1 MCWNPDNSVFV
12 CLLFVYGFVVAV
24 CMCACVYVYSSVF
37 ICVCVYAHTCPSR
50 CVCMYIYIGQRSVS
64 GVVSQELV
72 TVGCCI
78 CMFVW
83 FWKRVFDWDLG
94 LADCIKLTASKLY
107 DLLSL
112 ISRTGFTNM
121 CHHAQLFTRLL
132 EIDIR
137 PKHVGSRHWDHRQ
150 GMWNHL
156 RSQSVLTQAQGCP
169 RDFRVWAFYCFVI
182 QVWGRRGKGTN
193 THKIPDMLHAQF
205 H

>member
-1 MCWNPDNSVFV
+1 
-12 CLLFVYGFVVAV
+12 
-24 CMCACVYVYSSVF
+24 MCAFWMCAH
-37 ICVCVYAHTCPSR
+37 VCSCM
-50 CVCMYIYIGQRSVS
+50 CVCMVTRVLVDAYACMYIHIHAYTCMPIYTHTHIYICQRSVS
-64 GVVSQELV
+64 GVVSQELA
-72 TVGCCI
+72 TVSCCI

-107 DLLSL
+107 DLSSL
-112 ISRTGFTNM
+112 ISRAGFTNM

-137 PKHVGSRHWDHRQ
+137 FEPVGSRRWDHRQ
-150 GMWNHL
+150 GMWNPL
-156 RSQSVLTQAQGCP
+156 RSQSVLTQTQGCP
-169 RDFRVWAFYCFVI
+169 RDFRVWVFYCFVI